1 MCGIVGVLSFNNSAF
16 RVSEPYLVRMRD
28 VMSHRGPDGAGIFVS
43 PDRRLG
49 LGFRRLAIIDLSERA
64 MQPMSNEDGTLW
76 VVFNGEIYNHAEIR
90 AELESRGGHRWKT
103 DHSDTEVILHA
114 FEEWGIECVHKFRGM
129 FAIALWDTKQ
139 RQLWLIRDRIGVKP
153 LYYSIH
159 HGRITFASEIK
170 ALLEDEQQPRDV
182 NEEALYYYLSF
193 NATPAPLTLFS
204 GIQKL
209 APGTWLRVNEDG
221 HVQECR
227 YWDVWDHTQPLTNVS
242 EDEIAERILSE
253 LRTSVK
259 LRKISD
265 VPVGVFLSGGIDSST
280 NAALFSEGDGQP
292 VKTFSIGYDREYES
306 YPSELGYA
314 RKIAQKVGADHHEL
328 LLKESD
334 LLESLPLII
343 RHQDEPLADP
353 VCMPVYYV
361 SKLARDA
368 GVIVCQVGEGSDE
381 LFWGYKYWRDSLR
394 LQRFSNSLPIPNAL
408 RNLGLAGL
416 NFVERGRNASY
427 RRQFSCEVLRRA
439 LSNRPVFWGG
449 AEVLS
454 DSQKRQFLSPRLL
467 KKFKE
472 LSSWEALRPIR
483 QRFEEKSWEPSPL
496 NWMTYLDLNV
506 RLPELLL
513 MRVDKMSMAVSL
525 EARVPFLDHKF
536 VELAM
541 SIPEAVKTRKGVLKY
556 ILKKAVRGVIPDEL
570 IDRKK
575 QGFGVPV
582 YEWYQTKFGEH
593 LVKETKDF
601 CENTDLFRFE
611 EVLPFLPKRGWAL
624 LNLALWWKQYIGSE
638 STPPQPFL
646 APASLR
652 SESNSHR
659 NISLP
664 VEPNMGTASTAQ
676 SGGRS

>member
-1 MCGIVGVLSFNNSAF
+1 MCGINGVLVFKNGSF
-16 RVSEPYLVRMRD
+16 RVTEEYVERMRD
-28 VMSHRGPDGAGIFVS
+28 VMAHRGPDGAGVYVS
-43 PDRRLG
+43 PDRKMG
-49 LGFRRLAIIDLSERA
+49 LGHRRLAIIDLSERA
-64 MQPMSNEDGTLW
+64 AQPMSNEDGALW

-114 FEEWGIECVHKFRGM
+114 FEEWGIECVQKFRGM
-129 FAIALWDTKQ
+129 FAIALWDAKK
-139 RQLWLIRDRIGVKP
+139 RQLWLVRDRIGVKP

-170 ALLEDEQQPRDV
+170 ALLEDEEQERSV

-193 NATPAPLTLFS
+193 NATPAPQTLFA
-204 GIQKL
+204 GIRKL
-209 APGTWLRVNEDG
+209 APGTWLRVDEYG
-221 HVQECR
+221 GVQQRR
-227 YWDVWDHTQPLTNVS
+227 YWDVLEHTEPLTKAS
-242 EDEIAERILSE
+242 EEEIAERILAE
-253 LRTSVK
+253 LRTAVK

-292 VKTFSIGYDREYES
+292 VRTFSIGYDKEYES
-306 YPSELGYA
+306 YPSELPYA
-314 RKIAQKVGADHHEL
+314 RKIAKAVGAEHHEL

-334 LLESLPLII
+334 LMDSLGLII

-353 VCMPVYYV
+353 VCMPVYFV
-361 SKLARDA
+361 SKLARDS

-394 LQRFSNSLPIPNAL
+394 LQRWADAMPMPKAL
-408 RNLGLAGL
+408 RSLGLAGL
-416 NFVERGRNASY
+416 SVVEGIRGDSY
-427 RRQFSCEVLRRA
+427 KRQFSCEVLRRA
-439 LSNRPVFWGG
+439 LTERPVFWGG
-449 AEVLS
+449 AEVFS
-454 DSQKRQFLSPRLL
+454 DSQKKQFLSPRLR
-467 KKFKE
+467 KRFGGM
-472 LSSWEALRPIR
+472 SSWEALEPIR
-483 QRFEEKSWEPSPL
+483 QRFEEKAWERSPMH
-496 NWMTYLDLNV
+496 WMTYLDLNL

-541 SIPEAVKTRKGVLKY
+541 SIPAAVKTQSGTLKH

-582 YEWYQTKFGEH
+582 YEWHQTRFGEY
-593 LVKETKDF
+593 VAGEMKEF
-601 CENTDLFRFE
+601 CRSTDVFE
-611 EVLPFLPKRGWAL
+611 FEGVAPFLKKRGWAL
-624 LNLALWWKQYIGSE
+624 LNVALWWKQYIGGE
-638 STPPQPFL
+638 A
-646 APASLR
+646 APAR
-652 SESNSHR
+652 RMNET
-659 NISLP
+659 
-664 VEPNMGTASTAQ
+664 VAAAAQ
-676 SGGRS
+676 RMPLGRVRPSAETSA

>member
-1 MCGIVGVLSFNNSAF
+1 MCGINGVLSFTNSAF
-16 RVSEPYLVRMRD
+16 RVSEHYLTRMRD
-28 VMSHRGPDGAGIFVS
+28 VMSHRGPDGAGNFIS
-43 PDRRLG
+43 PDRRVG
-49 LGFRRLAIIDLSERA
+49 LGHRRLAIIDLSEKA
-64 MQPMSNEDGTLW
+64 AQPMSNEDGTLW

-114 FEEWGIECVHKFRGM
+114 FEEWGIDCVQKFRGM

-153 LYYSIH
+153 LYYSFH

-170 ALLEDEQQPRDV
+170 ALLEDEEQHREV

-193 NATPAPLTLFS
+193 NATPAPLTLFA
-204 GIQKL
+204 GIRKL

-221 HVQECR
+221 RVQERR
-227 YWDVWDHTQPLTNVS
+227 YWDVWDHTKPLTNVS
-242 EDEIAERILSE
+242 EAEIAERILSE
-253 LRTSVK
+253 LRTAVK

-280 NAALFSEGDGQP
+280 NAALFSEGDGKP
-292 VKTFSIGYDREYES
+292 VNTFSIGYDKEYES
-306 YPSELGYA
+306 YPSELPYA
-314 RKIAQKVGADHHEL
+314 RKIARAVNADHHEL
-328 LLKESD
+328 LLRESD
-334 LLESLPLII
+334 LMDSLSLIV

-353 VCMPVYYV
+353 VCMPVYFV
-361 SKLARDA
+361 SKLARDN

-394 LQRFSNSLPIPNAL
+394 LQNFADSVPIPKPL
-408 RNLGLAGL
+408 RSMGLAALSGIEKVPGAS
-416 NFVERGRNASY
+416 FTRG
-427 RRQFSCEVLRRA
+427 FSCEVVRRA
-439 LSNRPVFWGG
+439 LSKRPVFWGG
-449 AEVLS
+449 AEVFS
-454 DSQKRQFLSPRLL
+454 DSQKQQFLSPRLRT
-467 KKFKE
+467 KFADF
-472 LSSWEALRPIR
+472 SSWDALRPIHE
-483 QRFEEKSWEPSPL
+483 RFTQKAWEQSPL
-496 NWMTYLDLNV
+496 NWMTYLDLNL

-541 SIPEAVKTRKGVLKY
+541 SIPQAVKTRNGVLKH

-582 YEWYQTKFGEH
+582 YEWYHTRFGEY
-593 LVKETKDF
+593 VAKEMEEF
-601 CENTDLFRFE
+601 CKNTDLFQFRG
-611 EVLPFLPKRGWAL
+611 VSPFLKKRGWAL
-624 LNLALWWKQYIGSE
+624 LNVALWWKQYIGSG
-638 STPPQPFL
+638 SQKPHAF
-646 APASLR
+646 PAAATLK
-652 SESNSHR
+652 SEPHSHR
-659 NISLP
+659 NIPLP
-664 VEPNMGTASTAQ
+664 VEPSV
-676 SGGRS
+676 